1 MADDNDGLMGD
12 GLGHEDATVEAPVLT
27 SLLRL
32 ASPPCGGYV
41 LAEFHF
47 DGNTVLK
54 VPISAE
60 AAEAL
65 HSALGIWL
73 ASAGAARPV
82 TH

>member
-1 MADDNDGLMGD
+1 MVDNIDDLTGD
-12 GLGHEDATVEAPVLT
+12 GGAIEAPVMT

-32 ASPPCGGYV
+32 ASPPCGGFV

-54 VPISAE
+54 VPISPE

-65 HSALGIWL
+65 HAALGVWL
-73 ASAGAARPV
+73 ASDGPEAV
-82 TH
+82 KH

>member
-1 MADDNDGLMGD
+1 MVDNIDDLTGD
-12 GLGHEDATVEAPVLT
+12 GGAIEAPVLT

-32 ASPPCGGYV
+32 ASPPCGGFV

-54 VPISAE
+54 VPISSE

-65 HSALGIWL
+65 HTALGIWL
-73 ASAGAARPV
+73 ASEGPEAV
-82 TH
+82 KH

>member
-1 MADDNDGLMGD
+1 MIEYIDDLETEGR
-12 GLGHEDATVEAPVLT
+12 AIEAPVLT

-32 ASPPCGGYV
+32 ASPPCGGFV

-65 HSALGIWL
+65 HTALGIWL
-73 ASAGAARPV
+73 AAAGVPKSV